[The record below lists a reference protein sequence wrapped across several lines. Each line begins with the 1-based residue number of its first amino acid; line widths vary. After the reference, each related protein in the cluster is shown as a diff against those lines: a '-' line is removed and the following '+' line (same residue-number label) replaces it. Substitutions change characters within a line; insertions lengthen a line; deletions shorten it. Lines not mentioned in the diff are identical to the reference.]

1 MALATI
7 IQGTARDPLA
17 AAAALRAHWAFDG
30 LSPDT
35 MARAVAVTT
44 HSARDPKVGLT
55 PADWEAVDALALA
68 LDVVLADD
76 RTTWLAGTPTPAM
89 TAAVVLAGALQHL
102 RLQAPDRS
110 PTPWDRLYAAVL
122 QWLAGTPLP
131 GAPPTVTT
139 AAARRDWVGTL
150 EDTLATLWQ
159 GLMAAPSPQ
168 TVAATVDQLRA
179 LQRVAEPPA
188 LAAGEGA
195 AAWRL
200 CALYHALRATELTAL
215 ALAGAEETP
224 HTGPPLPDDPAPGAV
239 HWDAAIAAAEGA
251 HCPAL
256 FVTLNWLPVVGARLC
271 GPRP

>member
-7 IQGTARDPLA
+7 IQRTARDPLA
-17 AAAALRAHWAFDG
+17 AAAALAAHWAFDG

-35 MARAVAVTT
+35 MARAVAVAA
-44 HSARDPKVGLT
+44 HSARDPKVTLT

-76 RTTWLAGTPTPAM
+76 RTTWLTGTPTPGM
-89 TAAVVLAGALQHL
+89 TAAVILAGALQHL

-110 PTPWDRLYAAVL
+110 PTPWDRLYTAVL

-131 GAPPTVTT
+131 AVPVTLSIPTVLQ
-139 AAARRDWVGTL
+139 DWVGTL
-150 EDTLATLWQ
+150 EDTLAALWQ

-168 TVAATVDQLRA
+168 AVAATVDHLRA
-179 LQRVAEPPA
+179 LQRLAEPPA
-188 LAAGEGA
+188 LAAGGRA
-195 AAWRL
+195 TAWHLR
-200 CALYHALRATELTAL
+200 ALNHALRATELTAL
-215 ALAGAEETP
+215 ALSGDEETP